1 MKPTDENGTN
11 YLLVSTAAEK
21 LGEQAC
27 TLGIKHINDGTLRLQ
42 FNREVACYARSIVN
56 DVSEGKKSPE
66 QGLKE
71 IKDEQ
76 DSLFAQSWEVAKKG
90 VGAVAGA
97 MQVVAGAGICYGSV
111 GTLCLVAGLPIMAHG
126 ANNVYE
132 NGRNLWEGRS
142 DTEGPVRKGYQ
153 AAAKA
158 VGYGAREGNMAY
170 GSADLAMSVYG
181 VTKLVLKPDSWR
193 LFRYIRTDYVRAY
206 RNTSVPVLVIDRA
219 ADAITVDGIQKQ

>member
-1 MKPTDENGTN
+1 MKSTDEKDTN
-11 YLLVSTAAEK
+11 YLIVEKAAGK

-27 TLGIKHINDGTLRLQ
+27 ILGLRHIKDSKLRLQ
-42 FNREVACYARSIVN
+42 FNREVAYYAKIIAD
-56 DVSEGKKSPE
+56 DVYEGKKNLE

-71 IKDEQ
+71 LEDEKN
-76 DSLFAQSWEVAKKG
+76 SLFIQSWEIAKKS

-97 MQVVAGAGICYGSV
+97 MQFVAGAGICYGSV
-111 GTLCLVAGLPIMAHG
+111 GTLCIVAGVPIMAHG

-132 NGRNLWEGRS
+132 NGRNLWEGRT
-142 DTEGPVRKGYQ
+142 DTAGPVRKGYQ

-158 VGYGAREGNMAY
+158 IGYGAREGNMAY
-170 GSADLAMSVYG
+170 GSADLAMSIYG

-206 RNTSVPVLVIDRA
+206 RNTSVPALILDRA
-219 ADAITVDGIQKQ
+219 ADAITVERMQK

>member
-1 MKPTDENGTN
+1 MKPTDENYPD
-11 YLLVSTAAEK
+11 YLLVSAAAER

-27 TLGIKHINDGTLRLQ
+27 ILGINHIKNGTLRLQ
-42 FNREVACYARSIVN
+42 FNRDVSYYAKSIVH

-71 IKDEQ
+71 LKDEQ
-76 DSLFAQSWEVAKKG
+76 NTLSIQAWEVAKKG

-97 MQVVAGAGICYGSV
+97 MQVVAGAGICYASV
-111 GTLCLVAGLPIMAHG
+111 GTLCIVAGVPIMAHG

-158 VGYGAREGNMAY
+158 VGYGAREGNLAY

-206 RNTSVPVLVIDRA
+206 RNTSVPVFVLDRT
-219 ADAITVDGIQKQ
+219 ADAITVDGMKQQ

>member
-1 MKPTDENGTN
+1 MKSTAENGTN

-27 TLGIKHINDGTLRLQ
+27 ILGLRHIKNGTLRLQ
-42 FNREVACYARSIVN
+42 FNREVAYYAKSIVN
-56 DVSEGKKSPE
+56 DVSEGKKSAE

-71 IKDEQ
+71 LKDEQ
-76 DSLFAQSWEVAKKG
+76 SSLFTQSWEVAKKG
-90 VGAVAGA
+90 IGAVAGA
-97 MQVVAGAGICYGSV
+97 MQFVAGAGICYGSV
-111 GTLCLVAGLPIMAHG
+111 GTLCLVAGVPIMAHG

-132 NGRNLWEGRS
+132 NGRNLWERRS

-206 RNTSVPVLVIDRA
+206 RNTSVPVLVLDRA
-219 ADAITVDGIQKQ
+219 ADTITVDGMQK

>member
-1 MKPTDENGTN
+1 MKSTDENRPN
-11 YLLVSTAAEK
+11 YLMVSAAADK

-27 TLGIKHINDGTLRLQ
+27 ILGLRHIKNGTLRLQ
-42 FNREVACYARSIVN
+42 FNREVAYYAKTIMT

-71 IKDEQ
+71 LKDEQ
-76 DSLFAQSWEVAKKG
+76 NSLFTQSWEVAKKG
-90 VGAVAGA
+90 IGAVAGA
-97 MQVVAGAGICYGSV
+97 MQFVAGAGICYGSV
-111 GTLCLVAGLPIMAHG
+111 GTLCLVAGVPIMAHG

-158 VGYGAREGNMAY
+158 VGYGARDGNMAY

-193 LFRYIRTDYVRAY
+193 LFRYIGTDYVRAY
-206 RNTSVPVLVIDRA
+206 RNTSVPALVLDRA
-219 ADAITVDGIQKQ
+219 ADALTVDGMHK

>member
-27 TLGIKHINDGTLRLQ
+27 TLGIKHINNGTLRLQ

-76 DSLFAQSWEVAKKG
+76 DSLFAQSWEVAKKRRWSSRRSNASRSG
-90 VGAVAGA
+90 CGHLLWLCRY
-97 MQVVAGAGICYGSV
+97 VVPRCRCANYGSW
-111 GTLCLVAGLPIMAHG
+111 C
-126 ANNVYE
+126 
-132 NGRNLWEGRS
+132 
-142 DTEGPVRKGYQ
+142 K
-153 AAAKA
+153 
-158 VGYGAREGNMAY
+158 
-170 GSADLAMSVYG
+170 
-181 VTKLVLKPDSWR
+181 
-193 LFRYIRTDYVRAY
+193 
-206 RNTSVPVLVIDRA
+206 
-219 ADAITVDGIQKQ
+219 

>member
-1 MKPTDENGTN
+1 MKSTDENGTN
-11 YLLVSTAAEK
+11 YLMVSTAAEK

-27 TLGIKHINDGTLRLQ
+27 ILGLRHIKNGTLRLQ
-42 FNREVACYARSIVN
+42 FNREVAYYAKGILN
-56 DVSEGKKSPE
+56 DVSEGKKSVE

-71 IKDEQ
+71 LKDEQ
-76 DSLFAQSWEVAKKG
+76 NSLFAQSWEVAKKG
-90 VGAVAGA
+90 IGAVAGA
-97 MQVVAGAGICYGSV
+97 MQFVAGVGICYGSV
-111 GTLCLVAGLPIMAHG
+111 GTLCLVAGVPIMAHG

-181 VTKLVLKPDSWR
+181 VTKLVLKPDAWR

-206 RNTSVPVLVIDRA
+206 RNTSVPVLVLDRA
-219 ADAITVDGIQKQ
+219 ADAITVDGMQK

>member
-1 MKPTDENGTN
+1 MKPTDEKSTN
-11 YLLVSTAAEK
+11 YLMVSAAAEK

-27 TLGIKHINDGTLRLQ
+27 TLGIKHIKNGILRLQ
-42 FNREVACYARSIVN
+42 FNREVAYYAKSIVN

-71 IKDEQ
+71 LKDEQ
-76 DSLFAQSWEVAKKG
+76 NSLFTQSWEVAKKG

-97 MQVVAGAGICYGSV
+97 MQFVAGAGICYGSV
-111 GTLCLVAGLPIMAHG
+111 GTLCLVAGVPIMAHG

-158 VGYGAREGNMAY
+158 VGYGAQEGNMVY
-170 GSADLAMSVYG
+170 GSADLAMSVYS

-206 RNTSVPVLVIDRA
+206 RNTSIPVLVIDRA
-219 ADAITVDGIQKQ
+219 ADAITVDGMQKQ

>member
-1 MKPTDENGTN
+1 MKPTDENSTN
-11 YLLVSTAAEK
+11 YLMVSAAAKK

-27 TLGIKHINDGTLRLQ
+27 TLGIKHIKNGTLRLQ
-42 FNREVACYARSIVN
+42 FNREVAYYAKSIVN

-71 IKDEQ
+71 LKDEQ
-76 DSLFAQSWEVAKKG
+76 NSLFTQSWEVAKKG

-97 MQVVAGAGICYGSV
+97 MQFVAGAGICYGSV
-111 GTLCLVAGLPIMAHG
+111 VTLCLVAGVPIMAHG

-142 DTEGPVRKGYQ
+142 DTEGPVRKRYQ

-158 VGYGAREGNMAY
+158 VGYGAQEGNMAY

-206 RNTSVPVLVIDRA
+206 RNTSIPVLVIDRA
-219 ADAITVDGIQKQ
+219 ADAITVDGMQKQ

>member
-1 MKPTDENGTN
+1 MKSTGENGIN
-11 YLLVSTAAEK
+11 YLMVSTAAEK

-27 TLGIKHINDGTLRLQ
+27 TLGLRHIQNGTLRLQ
-42 FNREVACYARSIVN
+42 FNREVAYYAKSIIN

-71 IKDEQ
+71 LKDEQ
-76 DSLFAQSWEVAKKG
+76 NSLFAQSWEVAKKG
-90 VGAVAGA
+90 IGAVAGA
-97 MQVVAGAGICYGSV
+97 MQFAAGAGICYGSLA
-111 GTLCLVAGLPIMAHG
+111 TLCLVAGVPIMAHG

-181 VTKLVLKPDSWR
+181 VTKLVLKPDAWR
-193 LFRYIRTDYVRAY
+193 LFIYIRTDYVRAY
-206 RNTSVPVLVIDRA
+206 RNTSVPVLVLDRA
-219 ADAITVDGIQKQ
+219 ADAITVDGMQK

>member
-1 MKPTDENGTN
+1 M
-11 YLLVSTAAEK
+11 VSAAARK

-27 TLGIKHINDGTLRLQ
+27 TLGIRHIKDGTLRLQ
-42 FNREVACYARSIVN
+42 FNREVAYYAKSIIN

-76 DSLFAQSWEVAKKG
+76 NSLFAQSLEVAKKG
-90 VGAVAGA
+90 VGAIAGA
-97 MQVVAGAGICYGSV
+97 MQFVAGAGICYGSV
-111 GTLCLVAGLPIMAHG
+111 GTLCLVAGVPIMAHG

-158 VGYGAREGNMAY
+158 VGYEAREGNMAY

-206 RNTSVPVLVIDRA
+206 RNTSVPVLILDRT
-219 ADAITVDGIQKQ
+219 ADAITIDGMQKQ

>member
-1 MKPTDENGTN
+1 MKSTDENRTN
-11 YLLVSTAAEK
+11 YLMVSTAAEK

-27 TLGIKHINDGTLRLQ
+27 TLGLRHIQNGTLRLQ
-42 FNREVACYARSIVN
+42 FNREVAYYAKSIIK

-71 IKDEQ
+71 LRDEQ
-76 DSLFAQSWEVAKKG
+76 NSLFTQSLEVAKKG
-90 VGAVAGA
+90 IGAVAGA
-97 MQVVAGAGICYGSV
+97 MQFAAGAGICYGSL
-111 GTLCLVAGLPIMAHG
+111 GTLCLVAGVPIMAHG

-181 VTKLVLKPDSWR
+181 VTKLVLKPDAWR

-206 RNTSVPVLVIDRA
+206 RNTSVPVLVLDRA
-219 ADAITVDGIQKQ
+219 ADAITVDGMQK